1 MATVKTIMKGK
12 TVKSLNLDSEYYNKE
27 ANGVIKLLNE
37 AWTLE
42 GIVTDLK
49 HKLSYERN
57 GIQAITELEPNT
69 ELDITNILHCNTDWL
84 LSEELYTVDIYNTT
98 VLITEETIKQA
109 KYMVKQYDNL
119 INLLDSY
126 LNGCYSVS
134 TMDREVLGLK

>member
-84 LSEELYTVDIYNTT
+84 LSEELYTVDIDNTT

>member
-12 TVKSLNLDSEYYNKE
+12 TVKSINLESEYYNKE

-84 LSEELYTVDIYNTT
+84 LSEELYTVDIDNTT

>member
-12 TVKSLNLDSEYYNKE
+12 TVKSINLDSEYYNKE

-49 HKLSYERN
+49 HKLRYERN

-84 LSEELYTVDIYNTT
+84 LSEELYTVDIDNTT

-134 TMDREVLGLK
+134 SMDKEVLGLK

>member
-1 MATVKTIMKGK
+1 MKGK
-12 TVKSLNLDSEYYNKE
+12 TVKSINLDSEYYNKE

-49 HKLSYERN
+49 HKLRYERN

-84 LSEELYTVDIYNTT
+84 LSEELYTVDIDNTT

-134 TMDREVLGLK
+134 SMDKEVLGLK